1 MKDICQIIRKPLL
14 YVIINIIIS
23 KSETFL
29 FTNLHKKYMLCYTV
43 FCVFFLYIGILGH
56 SNGNLTATEHEIE
69 LLIGTCKN
77 FDLVLS

>member
-43 FCVFFLYIGILGH
+43 FCVFFVYRH
-56 SNGNLTATEHEIE
+56 FRAFQRKFNGNRT
-69 LLIGTCKN
+69 
-77 FDLVLS
+77 